1 MHEEPM
7 TRLLDLLPSVITL
20 ALVIAALLIAH
31 RLLNRY
37 YGNKPGS
44 RMSIQIKM
52 MMLGFLGVILL
63 LLTVPISDAMRG
75 QLFSFLG
82 ILLSAIIALSSTTFV
97 GNMMA
102 GFMLGSLRSFQI
114 GDFIQV
120 DQHFGRVSE
129 RGLLHVEIQTEDR
142 DLTTLPNLFLV
153 TQPVKVVHK
162 EGTVVSAQVSLGY
175 EVPRQRIE
183 ALLIEAAGEAGLQD
197 PFVQILELGDF
208 SVLYRIAGM
217 LPDPKQILSARS
229 RLRACMLD
237 ALHGADIEI
246 VSPSF
251 MNQRRADEVRFV
263 PPHVLEVETEKQNHR
278 PEKMLFDKA
287 DEAES
292 TEKLREKL
300 HAVCDDL
307 QDMDKQIKAAE
318 KEDKEELQQKRQRLE
333 ERRARLE
340 AVLARREQG

>member
-1 MHEEPM
+1 MK
-7 TRLLDLLPSVITL
+7 LLLKLLPSAITL
-20 ALVIAALLIAH
+20 VLVLLSMLLAH

-37 YGNKPGS
+37 YGNQPGS

-52 MMLGFLGVILL
+52 LLLGFFGAVFL
-63 LLTVPISDAMRG
+63 LLTAPISDAMRG

-102 GFMLGSLRSFQI
+102 GFMLSSVRYFKI
-114 GDFIQV
+114 GDFIRV

-153 TQPVKVVHK
+153 THPVKVVHA

-175 EVPRQRIE
+175 EIPRQQIE
-183 ALLIEAAGEAGLQD
+183 ALLLEAAREANLAE
-197 PFVQILELGDF
+197 PFVQIMELGDF

-217 LPDPKQILSARS
+217 LPDSKQLLSARS

-237 ALHGADIEI
+237 ALHGADVEI

-251 MNQRRADEVRFV
+251 MNQRRADETRFV
-263 PPHVLEVETEKQNHR
+263 PPHVLESEHGTKTAGS
-278 PEKMLFDKA
+278 PEKMVFDKA
-287 DEAES
+287 EEAES
-292 TEKLREKL
+292 TERLREKL
-300 HAVCDDL
+300 AQTCSEAQEVEKEL
-307 QDMDKQIKAAE
+307 KAA
-318 KEDKEELQQKRQRLE
+318 KEDNVREAIRKKLERLE
-333 ERRARLE
+333 LRRKRLE
-340 AVLARREQG
+340 SLVARREQDK